1 MSQDLPQDWVRPL
14 EKDDDIIGM
23 ISQLSL
29 KVRVNPSIRTSDNL
43 DSDYMYDIHKCLQL
57 KDSRFRINAAQEH
70 PLCIDMILYIK
81 VGKAPGW
88 LLFDT

>member
-1 MSQDLPQDWVRPL
+1 MQYKYLLTNGYIHYYCLRMCLKIGSGPYV

-43 DSDYMYDIHKCLQL
+43 GSDYMYDIHKCLQL
-57 KDSRFRINAAQEH
+57 N
-70 PLCIDMILYIK
+70 
-81 VGKAPGW
+81 
-88 LLFDT
+88 